1 MAQTTLTSILAALK
15 TLSPEELRQVQH
27 AVAQQLT
34 PRSLALEEE
43 CFLHTLL
50 AQGVIQT
57 IKQPPRHRQGE
68 RPLVPIQG
76 PPLSATIV
84 AERR

>member
-1 MAQTTLTSILAALK
+1 MAQTTLTSILDALK
-15 TLSPEELRQVQH
+15 TLSPKELRQVQH

-34 PRSLALEEE
+34 PQSLALEEE
-43 CFLHTLL
+43 RFLHALL
-50 AQGVIQT
+50 ARGVIQT
-57 IKQPPRHRQGE
+57 IKQPPRHHQGE

-76 PPLSATIV
+76 PPLSVTIV

>member
-1 MAQTTLTSILAALK
+1 MAQTTLTDILDALK
-15 TLSPEELRQVQH
+15 MLAPDELRQVQH
-27 AVAQQLT
+27 AVAQQLA
-34 PRSLALEEE
+34 PQPLALEEE
-43 CFLHTLL
+43 RFLHALL

-57 IKQPPRHRQGE
+57 IKRPPRYRQGE